1 MSRSLY
7 YFNLKWF
14 GIWQH
19 NTTGI
24 EPYLLLLLLILEST
38 QTEHFT
44 PNCGALFRM
53 SGRYL
58 KKHYCPMYMAKK
70 FEL

>member
-1 MSRSLY
+1 MRHL
-7 YFNLKWF
+7 
-14 GIWQH
+14 
-19 NTTGI
+19 
-24 EPYLLLLLLILEST
+24 LLLLLLILEST

-58 KKHYCPMYMAKK
+58 KKHYCPMYMAKNLSYK
-70 FEL
+70 SFYF